1 MDLERRNNALALNGN
16 TVNGRTANIAITRR
30 GSDFYFAICA
40 AMGFAGFAF
49 IALAQRK
56 ARRDRVF
63 HYLTSAVVFVAAI
76 AYFTMGSNLGF
87 TPIRVEFFR
96 SNPKVAGTYREIF
109 YARYIDWFITT
120 PLLLLDLLLTAGMP
134 WPTIL
139 FVIGI
144 DEIMIVTGLIGALID
159 NRYKWAYFAFGCV
172 ALLYILYHLVW
183 ESRIHAKNF
192 GRDVGRCFLMCG
204 SLTALLWVCYPIAWG
219 VAEGGNI
226 IAPDSEAVFYG
237 VLDFLAKPI
246 FGALL
251 LWGHRNIDPA
261 RLGLAIRD
269 YDGDVAVH
277 EKNKPVAQNHSAAPP
292 VDATV

>member
-1 MDLERRNNALALNGN
+1 MDLLRRNDATRLNTN
-16 TVNGRTANIAITRR
+16 TVNGRTADIAITSR

-40 AMGFAGFAF
+40 AMGFSGFVF
-49 IALAQRK
+49 IILGQRK
-56 ARRDRVF
+56 QRRDRIF
-63 HYLTSAVVFVAAI
+63 HYLTAGVVFVAAI

-96 SNPKVAGTYREIF
+96 SDPKVRGSYRSIF

-139 FVIGI
+139 FIIGI
-144 DEIMIVTGLIGALID
+144 DEIMIITGLIGALIT
-159 NRYKWAYFAFGCV
+159 NRYKWAYFAFGCA
-172 ALLYILYHLVW
+172 ALFYIIYHLAW
-183 ESRIHAKNF
+183 ESRKHARKF
-192 GRDVGRCFLMCG
+192 GRDVERCFLMCG
-204 SLTALLWVCYPIAWG
+204 SLTAFLWILYPVAWG
-219 VAEGGNI
+219 VSEGGNV

-237 VLDFLAKPI
+237 VLDFLAKPV

-251 LWGHRNIDPA
+251 LWGHRDIDPA
-261 RLGLAIRD
+261 RLGLDIRD
-269 YDGDVAVH
+269 YDGDAVVH
-277 EKNKPVAQNHSAAPP
+277 EKNKPAQNHSAAPP

>member
-1 MDLERRNNALALNGN
+1 MDFVRRNDALSLNTN
-16 TVNGRTANIAITRR
+16 TVNGRTADIAITTH

-40 AMGFAGFAF
+40 VMGFAGFAF
-49 IALAQRK
+49 VGLAQRK
-56 ARRDRVF
+56 ARRDRLF
-63 HYLTSAVVFVAAI
+63 HYLTAAVVFVAAI

-87 TPIRVEFFR
+87 TPIRVEYFR
-96 SNPKVAGTYREIF
+96 SDPEVAGTYRSIY

-134 WPTIL
+134 WPTTL
-139 FVIGI
+139 FIIAI

-159 NRYKWAYFAFGCV
+159 NRYKWAYFTFGCV
-172 ALLYILYHLVW
+172 ALLYIVYHLVW
-183 ESRIHAKNF
+183 ESRLHARKF
-192 GRDVGRCFLMCG
+192 GRDVERCFLMCG
-204 SLTALLWVCYPIAWG
+204 SLTAFLWILYPIAWG
-219 VAEGGNI
+219 VCEGANLL
-226 IAPDSEAVFYG
+226 APDSEAVFYG

-251 LWGHRNIDPA
+251 LWGHRDIDPA

-269 YDGDVAVH
+269 YDGDATVH
-277 EKNKPVAQNHSAAPP
+277 EKVKPVQNHSAAPP